1 MADHSFRVFLVAC
14 RGQIEIAEM
23 PLGTVVIL
31 DLEAEARGPR
41 DQDQAVPLLPRAALR
56 EGNGVGV
63 GDDETEQNKQ
73 TNKMTGIVKSQSIR
87 EFYLGAD
94 SRITYSPE
102 HRYTGG
108 HLHVLRTKESLGG
121 FSKQRNLHMNIPGP
135 SHCLWEWQGLMD
147 GWGSG

>member
-1 MADHSFRVFLVAC
+1 MAC

-73 TNKMTGIVKSQSIR
+73 TK
-87 EFYLGAD
+87 
-94 SRITYSPE
+94 
-102 HRYTGG
+102 
-108 HLHVLRTKESLGG
+108 
-121 FSKQRNLHMNIPGP
+121 
-135 SHCLWEWQGLMD
+135 
-147 GWGSG
+147 

>member
-1 MADHSFRVFLVAC
+1 MVADHSFRVFLVAC

-73 TNKMTGIVKSQSIR
+73 TK
-87 EFYLGAD
+87 
-94 SRITYSPE
+94 
-102 HRYTGG
+102 
-108 HLHVLRTKESLGG
+108 
-121 FSKQRNLHMNIPGP
+121 
-135 SHCLWEWQGLMD
+135 
-147 GWGSG
+147 